1 MNPPACVFWWPTFK
15 KEANFAKKLAKK
27 LANLK

>member
-1 MNPPACVFWWPTFK
+1 MGHSIFWFPSFK

-27 LANLK
+27 FANLK